1 MLLEWEKHSWSHSPN
16 MPAELLELEGSGVCR
31 APVCA
36 GLCAG
41 SRLQS
46 STAPSPACTFPGS
59 PERHRFPIISPWPL
73 D

>member
-31 APVCA
+31 ALVCA

-41 SRLQS
+41 SRLAEQHRS
-46 STAPSPACTFPGS
+46 QPCLHLPWEPQ
-59 PERHRFPIISPWPL
+59 RHRFPIISLWPL